1 MLTRENPLKRRTQSV
16 GFDVGEVTERS
27 EIYTQHWNLM
37 TSDECDS
44 SKHRSVAAEADGKV
58 EALHEFGIRDSEIR
72 ATEKCGVFDREHHT
86 VAVVDEP
93 SNGVERD

>member
-1 MLTRENPLKRRTQSV
+1 
-16 GFDVGEVTERS
+16 
-27 EIYTQHWNLM
+27 
-37 TSDECDS
+37 
-44 SKHRSVAAEADGKV
+44 
-58 EALHEFGIRDSEIR
+58 LHEFGIRDSEIR